1 MTHHPTTTFQK
12 NPIWLLIFVLMAAVI
27 AFSLISAWKGYPP
40 YRDIHLG
47 TAIEYSKSSISLKN
61 TQIVGFNANE
71 TPTIQEFP
79 IWQTLVALTF
89 NAFGP
94 WWGWANVVSIL
105 IFTTSLFPLYQLG
118 KALMGPR
125 GGAWTLV
132 FFLCQPLVFRYY
144 GLASTD
150 GASITAAIWF
160 CYLGFELLCL
170 EKFSVWWWLG
180 AFVAGTMTALLKLPF
195 FMAVG
200 IGLFLFQLMS
210 RPRALKPMVALA
222 SIGIC
227 VSTVFL
233 GWTAYTGHL
242 QANALFPFVDLRL
255 SNPEMKFWY
264 FGDWNY
270 RLNPANW
277 IKGGWRIMNTL
288 FGSFVLVGLAA
299 IGIWKNSPLRL
310 PVRLLLGG
318 GITTLVF
325 SHLVLHHS
333 HYYLMFS
340 PAVALLSANGL
351 LWVADALRMERRGEW
366 LFTGFAGALL
376 SLSLVQG
383 MIGMKITTAFDP
395 YYRNI
400 ARIVEEHTTSQDK
413 ILIQGGGWGG
423 DILIRAQRSGLSIW
437 TTEVLEDDPNF
448 RQLKNLGYNK
458 LVMISESPL
467 LHSVQVINPG
477 SAGRKRKTYH
487 ENRTPIVTNWK
498 ELYSDENIVI
508 QEIP

>member
-1 MTHHPTTTFQK
+1 
-12 NPIWLLIFVLMAAVI
+12 
-27 AFSLISAWKGYPP
+27 
-40 YRDIHLG
+40 
-47 TAIEYSKSSISLKN
+47 
-61 TQIVGFNANE
+61 
-71 TPTIQEFP
+71 
-79 IWQTLVALTF
+79 
-89 NAFGP
+89 
-94 WWGWANVVSIL
+94 
-105 IFTTSLFPLYQLG
+105 
-118 KALMGPR
+118 
-125 GGAWTLV
+125 
-132 FFLCQPLVFRYY
+132 
-144 GLASTD
+144 
-150 GASITAAIWF
+150 
-160 CYLGFELLCL
+160 
-170 EKFSVWWWLG
+170 
-180 AFVAGTMTALLKLPF
+180 
-195 FMAVG
+195 
-200 IGLFLFQLMS
+200 
-210 RPRALKPMVALA
+210 
-222 SIGIC
+222 
-227 VSTVFL
+227 
-233 GWTAYTGHL
+233 
-242 QANALFPFVDLRL
+242 
-255 SNPEMKFWY
+255 
-264 FGDWNY
+264 
-270 RLNPANW
+270 
-277 IKGGWRIMNTL
+277 MNTL

-310 PVRLLLGG
+310 PVCLLLGG